1 MTRVLFWDVDT
12 QHDFMRADGLL
23 YVPGSEEII
32 PALKRL
38 TDYAHAHGIRILASA
53 DDHVP
58 GHRELSDTP
67 DFRTTFPPHCMRG
80 TPGQRKIPETALRN
94 PLVVE
99 PDLEAPSEIR
109 RRVAAHR
116 GDILLHKHW
125 FDVFTN
131 VNIGAVLDVLDPELV
146 VLYGVALDVCDEY
159 AVEGLLANRP
169 QTALWLVTD
178 AVRAIDA
185 DAVDGLLADWRGRG
199 VRMVTTAEVVE
210 GGLLGR

>member
-1 MTRVLFWDVDT
+1 MTGVLFWDVDT
-12 QHDFMRADGLL
+12 QHDFMKADGLL

-38 TDYAHAHGIRILASA
+38 TDYAHGHGIRILASA